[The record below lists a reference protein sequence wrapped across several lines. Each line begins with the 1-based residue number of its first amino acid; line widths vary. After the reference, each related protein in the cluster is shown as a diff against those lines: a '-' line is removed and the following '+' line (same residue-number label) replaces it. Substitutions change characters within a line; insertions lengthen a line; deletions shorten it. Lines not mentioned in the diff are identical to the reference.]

1 MTQIQPLTRDQENA
15 IACLSEGLTQ
25 GATAERLGLNR
36 ITVNRWCNHS
46 PAFAAELASEIER
59 RQERSRGRYQEA
71 ADEVQ
76 DKVIAQYKADLL
88 EFQQAL
94 RASYKTRINRGIKMF
109 QKAGA
114 RFDDLPEESIG
125 MKDIAPLVLAADRL
139 LGQGFEGWALTLGVT
154 ELLQRMEDGEI

>member
-1 MTQIQPLTRDQENA
+1 MKQTLTLSREQEDA

-25 GATAERLGLNR
+25 IATAERLGLHR
-36 ITVNRWCNHS
+36 ATVNRWCNHS
-46 PAFAAELASEIER
+46 KAFATGLQAEIER
-59 RQERSRGRYQEA
+59 RQERSRGKYQAA

-76 DKVIAQYKADLL
+76 DKVIDQYKADLL